1 MRRLPA
7 VAVDMRDHVY
17 VRRSALRGHGA
28 GRSARDRRHGC
39 ENGRMAYEF
48 ERKQRIAILG
58 GGPGG
63 YEAALAG
70 AQLGAEVTLVERVG
84 VGGSAVLTDVV
95 PSKTLIATAEAANAI
110 GEAADL
116 GVQFFTRGE
125 NGRPVRPEVAV
136 NLAAVNQ
143 RLLRLARQQSEDMKS
158 QLIKAGVRIVAGRR
172 AASTGRTGSSC
183 RPARAR
189 SATDFDEIDADT
201 IVVSVGASPR
211 ILPTREARRRAH
223 PHLDPALHARDGP
236 RAPHRRRLRRH
247 RRRVRLRLHRARLE
261 GHAHLEPRPGA
272 ARRGRGCRPRHRGRL
287 HAQRHDGALQVAAPS
302 RSSAPSDGVVAT
314 LSDGRTV
321 EGSHCLMAVGSVPN
335 TAGIGLEEAGV
346 QLTESGHIRVN
357 RVART
362 SMPSIYAA
370 GDCTDFLPLA
380 SVASMQ
386 GRTAV
391 FHAMGDAVNPTELR
405 NVTSNIFTQPEIAT
419 VGWSQ
424 KQIEDGIA
432 QGEIYKLP
440 LASNPRA
447 KMMGIKD
454 GFVKLF
460 ARTGSG
466 TVIGGVIVAPQG
478 VRAHPA
484 DRARGRAPPHGR
496 PARPRVHASTRRSP
510 AASRM
515 PPAPCTSCTEPP
527 PPAPARRR
535 AALSPIALVITAASM
550 TSHSSLRLCYARS
563 TSSRPQVAGL
573 HRSME

>member
-1 MRRLPA
+1 
-7 VAVDMRDHVY
+7 
-17 VRRSALRGHGA
+17 
-28 GRSARDRRHGC
+28 
-39 ENGRMAYEF
+39 MAYEF

-70 AQLGAEVTLVERVG
+70 AQLGAEVTLVERAG

-95 PSKTLIATAEAANAI
+95 PSKTLIATAEATSAI

-116 GVQFFTRGE
+116 GVQFFTRSDA
-125 NGRPVRPEVAV
+125 GRPVRPEVTV
-136 NLAAVNQ
+136 NLAAVNA
-143 RLLRLARQQSEDMKS
+143 RLMRLARQQSEDMKS
-158 QLIKAGVRIVAGRR
+158 QLIKAGVRIIAGEGRLDGPQR
-172 AASTGRTGSSC
+172 LVVSTAKGKKG
-183 RPARAR
+183 
-189 SATDFDEIDADT
+189 TDFDEVDADT
-201 IVVSVGASPR
+201 IVISVGATPRVLSSAKPDGER
-211 ILPTREARRRAH
+211 ILTWTQLYTIAETPE
-223 PHLDPALHARDGP
+223 HLIVVGSGVTGAEFASAYTNLGSKVTLISSRDQV
-236 RAPHRRRLRRH
+236 L
-247 RRRVRLRLHRARLE
+247 
-261 GHAHLEPRPGA
+261 PGEDADA
-272 ARRGRGCRPRHRGRL
+272 ARVIEDVFKRNGMTVL
-287 HAQRHDGALQVAAPS
+287 SKS
-302 RSSAPSDGVVAT
+302 RADSVKRTKDGVIAT

-321 EGSHCLMAVGSVPN
+321 EGSHCLMAVGSIPN
-335 TAGIGLEEAGV
+335 TAGVGLEEAGV

-370 GDCTDFLPLA
+370 GDCSDFLPLA

-391 FHAMGDAVNPTELR
+391 FHAMGDAVNPIELR

-432 QGEIYKLP
+432 QGDIYKLP

-466 TVIGGVIVAPQG
+466 TVIGGVIVAPKASELIMSVALAVEHRLTVDQLA
-478 VRAHPA
+478 RAFSVYPSLTGSITDA
-484 DRARGRAPPHGR
+484 ARAMHI
-496 PARPRVHASTRRSP
+496 VD
-510 AASRM
+510 
-515 PPAPCTSCTEPP
+515 
-527 PPAPARRR
+527 
-535 AALSPIALVITAASM
+535 
-550 TSHSSLRLCYARS
+550 
-563 TSSRPQVAGL
+563 
-573 HRSME
+573 

>member
-1 MRRLPA
+1 
-7 VAVDMRDHVY
+7 
-17 VRRSALRGHGA
+17 
-28 GRSARDRRHGC
+28 
-39 ENGRMAYEF
+39 MAYEF

-70 AQLGAEVTLVERVG
+70 AQLGAEVTLVEREG

-95 PSKTLIATAEAANAI
+95 PSKTLIATAEATNAI

-116 GVQFFTRGE
+116 GVQFFTR
-125 NGRPVRPEVAV
+125 NDAGRPIRPEVAV
-136 NLAAVNQ
+136 NLSAVNA

-158 QLIKAGVRIVAGRR
+158 QLIKAGVRIIAGEGRLDGPQRLIVATAKGKK
-172 AASTGRTGSSC
+172 G
-183 RPARAR
+183 
-189 SATDFDEIDADT
+189 TDFDEIDADT
-201 IVVSVGASPR
+201 LVVCVGARPRMLETAMPDGERILSWTQLYTLDETPEHLIVVGSGVTGAEFASAYTALGSKVTLISSR
-211 ILPTREARRRAH
+211 DQVLPGEDA
-223 PHLDPALHARDGP
+223 D
-236 RAPHRRRLRRH
+236 
-247 RRRVRLRLHRARLE
+247 
-261 GHAHLEPRPGA
+261 A
-272 ARRGRGCRPRHRGRL
+272 ARVIEDVFTRNGMTVL
-287 HAQRHDGALQVAAPS
+287 SKS
-302 RSSAPSDGVVAT
+302 RADSVVRTENGVLAT
-314 LSDGRTV
+314 LADGRTV
-321 EGSHCLMAVGSVPN
+321 EGSHCLLAVGSIPN
-335 TAGIGLEEAGV
+335 TEGLGLAEAGV

-370 GDCTDFLPLA
+370 GDCTTFLPLA
-380 SVASMQ
+380 SVASQQ

-419 VGWSQ
+419 VGWTQ

-466 TVIGGVIVAPQG
+466 TVIGGVIVAP
-478 VRAHPA
+478 
-484 DRARGRAPPHGR
+484 
-496 PARPRVHASTRRSP
+496 HASELILSVSLAVEHRLTVDQLARAFSVYP
-510 AASRM
+510 SLTGSITDAA
-515 PPAPCTSCTEPP
+515 
-527 PPAPARRR
+527 R
-535 AALSPIALVITAASM
+535 AMHIVN
-550 TSHSSLRLCYARS
+550 
-563 TSSRPQVAGL
+563 
-573 HRSME
+573 